1 MKAAILRGSGQIEV
15 VEMPVPEPGPGE
27 VVIKVHYCGIC
38 GSDIDAY
45 ETGTYEPGLIIGHE
59 FAGEIVSTG
68 ERVYGLDVGDLV
80 AVNSIVPCGMC
91 YFCRHG
97 MGGQCEDVIQPGVS
111 HNGGMAEYA
120 KVPAPA
126 VHRLPAGMTTRQAVL
141 TEPLGNALHAV
152 RLSALKPGDRALVMG
167 AGPIGLLTLQC
178 ARLAGAREVYVT
190 ELSPSRARLAA
201 QLGATMVL
209 NPQKDNLF
217 IALDEPTEGLGPDV
231 IFVCAGVPAAIED
244 AITLVRKGGQ
254 IVVVGIAE
262 EPVTADF
269 MTVVLSEVSIKGS
282 YGGYEEMPLALD
294 FIAQG
299 RVAVES
305 LISHEIALEDVVE
318 QGFEMLT
325 HPPHEAVKVLVKLP

>member
-1 MKAAILRGSGQIEV
+1 MKAAVFRGVGRIEIADL
-15 VEMPVPEPGPGE
+15 PVPEPGPGE

-45 ETGTYEPGLIIGHE
+45 EVGTYEAGLVIGHE
-59 FAGEIVSTG
+59 FAGEVVSTG
-68 ERVYGLDVGDLV
+68 RRVYGLEAGDLV
-80 AVNSIVPCGMC
+80 AVNGIVPCGLC

-97 MGGQCEDVIQPGVS
+97 MGGQCEDVVQPGVS

-126 VHRLPAGMTTRQAVL
+126 VCRLPEGVTTRQAVL

-152 RLSALKPGDRALVMG
+152 RLSALKPCDRVLVMG

-178 ARLAGAREVYVT
+178 ARLAGARAVYVS
-190 ELSPSRARLAA
+190 ELNPTRAALAR
-201 QLGATMVL
+201 QLGATAVF
-209 NPQKDNLF
+209 NPEQDNLF
-217 IALDEPTEGLGPDV
+217 VALDELTDGLGPDV

-254 IVVVGIAE
+254 IVVVGISE

-282 YGGYEEMPLALD
+282 YGGYEEVPVALD

-299 RVAVES
+299 RVDVES

-318 QGFEMLT
+318 QGFEVLT
-325 HPPHEAVKVLVKLP
+325 HPPHEAVKIVVKM

>member
-1 MKAAILRGSGQIEV
+1 MKAAVFRGVGRIEIADL
-15 VEMPVPEPGPGE
+15 PVPEPGPGE

-45 ETGTYEPGLIIGHE
+45 EVGTYEAGLVIGHE

-68 ERVYGLDVGDLV
+68 RRVYGLEVGDLV
-80 AVNSIVPCGMC
+80 AVNGIVPCGLC

-97 MGGQCEDVIQPGVS
+97 MGGQCEDVVQPGVS

-126 VHRLPAGMTTRQAVL
+126 VCRLPEEVTTRQAVL

-152 RLSALKPGDRALVMG
+152 RLSALKPCDRVLVMG

-178 ARLAGAREVYVT
+178 ARLAGARAVYVS
-190 ELSPSRARLAA
+190 EVNPARAALAGQLS
-201 QLGATMVL
+201 ATAVFD
-209 NPQKDNLF
+209 PTQDNLF
-217 IALDEPTEGLGPDV
+217 VALDELTDGLGPDV

-254 IVVVGIAE
+254 IVVVGICE

-282 YGGYEEMPLALD
+282 YGGYEEVPVALD

-299 RVAVES
+299 RVDVES

-318 QGFEMLT
+318 QGFEVLT
-325 HPPHEAVKVLVKLP
+325 HPPHEAVKIVVKM